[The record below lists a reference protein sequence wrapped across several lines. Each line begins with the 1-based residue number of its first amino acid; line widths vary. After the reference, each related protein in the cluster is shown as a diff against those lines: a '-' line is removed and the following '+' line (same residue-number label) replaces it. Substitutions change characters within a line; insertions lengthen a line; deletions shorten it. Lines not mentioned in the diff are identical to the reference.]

1 MRSYLHSG
9 QCHNPTNS
17 TNYYLSQGHG
27 VGEAAD
33 QAEGERGGRS
43 SPPSFLRRDVGP
55 APRPFPA
62 APADPAQRRATRPQ
76 RARPES
82 AGDRRQRRCRCPGP
96 AASAGPAALLKEE
109 VRRGPGR
116 GSRFSLRC
124 SEGSA
129 SPGPLESRKWA
140 AKAQPDAGAIRTLP
154 EAASRAPTPRP
165 TPARSSGPFPP
176 RFRHVAGVRRPR
188 PSPPRAR
195 GGGWA
200 EAGPVARAPAAA
212 ATRPAPGSGQ
222 ALRSGE
228 RPGRFPQ
235 RRTPAPAT
243 PIRNQ
248 VTVRKSR
255 SHQFPSTLRGNPVR
269 LCRRR
274 ELKQKPRKTETEP
287 GGGSG
292 GSGGSSAGA
301 RTHGRSR
308 ASLLLCVRTN
318 HRDHLRRLARYSS
331 PRDRPSQAAPRAAI
345 LHPGERRRPVSPPRQ
360 VSTCH

>member
-1 MRSYLHSG
+1 MPGPGGLCGAGGSAERRG
-9 QCHNPTNS
+9 
-17 TNYYLSQGHG
+17 
-27 VGEAAD
+27 
-33 QAEGERGGRS
+33 AEG
-43 SPPSFLRRDVGP
+43 
-55 APRPFPA
+55 
-62 APADPAQRRATRPQ
+62 
-76 RARPES
+76 
-82 AGDRRQRRCRCPGP
+82 
-96 AASAGPAALLKEE
+96 
-109 VRRGPGR
+109 GPGR
-116 GSRFSLRC
+116 GSRFLLC

-140 AKAQPDAGAIRTLP
+140 AKAQPDAGAIKTLP

-165 TPARSSGPFPP
+165 TPARRSGPSPP
-176 RFRHVAGVRRPR
+176 RSRHVSGVRRPR
-188 PSPPRAR
+188 PFPPRAR

-212 ATRPAPGSGQ
+212 AATRPAPGSGQ
-222 ALRSGE
+222 VLRSGE
-228 RPGRFPQ
+228 CPGRFPQ
-235 RRTPAPAT
+235 RRTPARAT

-255 SHQFPSTLRGNPVR
+255 SHQFPSTLRGNPVH

-287 GGGSG
+287 GGGPC
-292 GSGGSSAGA
+292 GSGGSSARA

-308 ASLLLCVRTN
+308 ASLLQCVRTN

-331 PRDRPSQAAPRAAI
+331 PRDRPRQAAPRAAI
-345 LHPGERRRPVSPPRQ
+345 LHPGERRRPVSPPWQ